1 MRAIAVVI
9 PEDKFRDEELFVPMA
24 AWKHAGI
31 RTKIFSTVLKEVT
44 GDLGGKAQPEALLE
58 DLNASD
64 FDAIAVI
71 GGSGTV
77 SHLWK
82 NAGLLT
88 LLRAFDEKHK
98 LVTAICAGAVTLAY
112 AGLLQG
118 KRATTYPADMM
129 ITELE
134 KHGATYVSDHAI
146 TVGNI
151 VTGDGPMGA
160 TEYAEAVIHALSARQ
175 NVHPA

>member
-1 MRAIAVVI
+1 MNAIAVVI

-31 RTKIFSTVLKEVT
+31 RTKLFSTVLNEVT

-58 DLNASD
+58 DLSASD

-71 GGSGTV
+71 GGSGTA

-82 NAGLLT
+82 NARLLT
-88 LLRAFDEKHK
+88 TLRAFDEKHK

-118 KRATTYPADMM
+118 IRATTYPADMM

-134 KHGATYVSDHAI
+134 KHGATYASEHAI

-160 TEYAEAVIHALSARQ
+160 SEYAEAVIQALSARH

>member
-1 MRAIAVVI
+1 MSAIAVVI

-24 AWKHAGI
+24 IWKHAGI
-31 RTKIFSTVLKEVT
+31 RTKLFSTVLNEVT
-44 GDLGGKAQPEALLE
+44 GDLGAKAQPEALLE
-58 DLNASD
+58 NLDAD
-64 FDAIAVI
+64 HFDAIAVI

-82 NAGLLT
+82 NVGLQT
-88 LLRAFDEKHK
+88 MLRAFDEKHK

-112 AGLLQG
+112 AGLLDG
-118 KRATTYPADMM
+118 IRATTYPADMM
-129 ITELE
+129 ITQLE
-134 KHGATYVSDHAI
+134 KHGATYAPDHAI

-160 TEYAEAVIHALSARQ
+160 SEYAEAVVQALSANH

>member
-1 MRAIAVVI
+1 MSAIAVVI

-24 AWKHAGI
+24 AWRHVGI
-31 RTKIFSTVLKEVT
+31 RTKLFSTVLSDVT
-44 GDLGGKAQPEALLE
+44 GDLGGKAQPEALLD
-58 DLNASD
+58 DLNAGD

-82 NAGLLT
+82 NAALLAT
-88 LLRAFDEKHK
+88 LRAFNEKGK
-98 LVTAICAGAVTLAY
+98 LVTAICAGTVTLAY
-112 AGLLQG
+112 AGLLRG

-134 KHGATYVSDHAI
+134 KHGATYASDHAI

-160 TEYAEAVIHALSARQ
+160 REYAEAVIQALSAQ
-175 NVHPA
+175 HHEPPA